1 MRRAEQLRQD
11 TDALTA
17 ALNAVCAEVDTA
29 LAPALA
35 SAVRRGTYHLAEEG
49 GRPVQESLSGQRFRG
64 VEIIDAHGNP
74 LGEFDEIAAG
84 TFIEEKS
91 ALGVAYM
98 HPRTGRPVQTSA
110 QWAEKHIFQ
119 KTVVRIDNLQRAA
132 ATRPAPGGSPSV
144 PTLQAM
150 LGIRTFQ
157 FKIMATAPEIQH
169 AVQAQVTRLRARF
182 PAWEFSVIF
191 GP

>member
-1 MRRAEQLRQD
+1 MGD
-11 TDALTA
+11 
-17 ALNAVCAEVDTA
+17 N
-29 LAPALA
+29 
-35 SAVRRGTYHLAEEG
+35 EEG
-49 GRPVQESLSGQRFRG
+49 LESLSGQQFRG
-64 VEIIDAHGNP
+64 VEIVDVHGNA

-84 TFIEEKS
+84 IFIEEKS
-91 ALGVAYM
+91 ALGFGHM
-98 HPRTGRPVQTSA
+98 HPRTGRPVQTIA

-132 ATRPAPGGSPSV
+132 ATRPAPGGSLSV
-144 PTLQAM
+144 PTLPAM
-150 LGIRTFQ
+150 LGIRKFQ

-169 AVQAQVTRLRARF
+169 AVQAQLMRLRARF